1 MTIKIIVTG
10 GTLDKEYNL
19 LNGQL
24 FFNGTHVQEMHRL
37 RRSRLPV
44 HIKTVMM
51 IDSLS
56 MTETDR
62 KRY

>member
-10 GTLDKEYNL
+10 GTFDKEYNP

-24 FFNGTHVQEMHRL
+24 FFNGTHVSEMLRL
-37 RRSRLPV
+37 GRSRLQV

-56 MTETDR
+56 MTEADQ
-62 KRY
+62 